1 MDHKV
6 RKVHMASD
14 KDRKVFQEASMEQ
27 VDIQVD

>member
-1 MDHKV
+1 MDH
-6 RKVHMASD
+6 KVHMASD